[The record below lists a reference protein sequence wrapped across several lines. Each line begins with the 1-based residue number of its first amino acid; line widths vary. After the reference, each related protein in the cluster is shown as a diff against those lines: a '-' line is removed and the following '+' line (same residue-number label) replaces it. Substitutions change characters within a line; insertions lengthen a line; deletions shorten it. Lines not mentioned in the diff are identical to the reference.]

1 MSLLK
6 LHNKHIYYKQQGR
19 GIPIMLIAGLCSD
32 SVSWLPVIFGL
43 AKYFKVITIDNRGVG
58 RSSKDNSNISI
69 EDMTDDCADL
79 INYLGLSPVVVLG
92 HSMGGMIAMD
102 LSIRYPELVDK
113 LILEATAPTMSN
125 RNVYMLQDW
134 VTFLRNG
141 MDKKLWLRNMYYWI
155 FSPSFF
161 NDKVMLEQYIDM
173 ALRYRYPQ
181 SVNSFENQVIALSKF
196 DCQNALSEI
205 KANTLVVYGEQDLLF
220 PAKETER
227 MFDTICNMNSIT
239 IKNAAHSIHMDEPE
253 VFVKNVVD
261 FIEG

>member
-6 LHNKHIYYKQQGR
+6 LHNKHIYYKLQGK
-19 GIPIMLIAGLCSD
+19 GVPLMLVAGLGSD

-43 AKYFKVITIDNRGVG
+43 AKHFKVIMIDNRGVG

-79 INYLGLSPVVVLG
+79 INYLKLSPVNVLG

-102 LSIRYPELVDK
+102 LSIRYPKLVDK

-125 RNVYMLQDW
+125 RNVEMLQDW
-134 VTFLRNG
+134 VTFLKSG
-141 MDKKLWLRNMYYWI
+141 MNKKLWFRNMYYWI

-161 NDKVMLEQYIDM
+161 NDKVMLDQSVDM
-173 ALRYRYPQ
+173 AVRYRYAQ
-181 SVNSFENQVIALSKF
+181 SDISFENQVDALSEF
-196 DCQNALSEI
+196 DCQNLLSEI
-205 KANTLVVYGEQDLLF
+205 KARTLIIYGEQDLLF
-220 PAKETER
+220 PASETEKIFNNISD
-227 MFDTICNMNSIT
+227 MDSTT

-253 VFVKNVVD
+253 VFIREVVD
-261 FIEG
+261 FLPG